1 MPGKLT
7 VPSAAS
13 PHSEAPANN
22 LTLFKRSTHSHDQ
35 INSLRPSK
43 LSSLLQL
50 ITDSACFRIS
60 LDMNHPE
67 NVETESI
74 ASTNS
79 DIEATENDY
88 QPTVVAATFHYFL
101 NLPAEI
107 RMQIYDGIASTAHL
121 KPGGLDL
128 FKTSK
133 MIRNEGTA
141 ASARHCGFDVWFGY
155 WGNFSTAHPPIPTL
169 GSKATRLIQNV
180 FLHIYLKGVEWGH
193 KSTPRL
199 FDCKLTEY
207 FGGSE
212 VMRESCSIT
221 LYYGSKGYVSKDCA
235 STLYQNNQRIVSTE
249 DNRIMSIRNI
259 GKVDLYAFRINAA
272 LEPTLGPATLGKL
285 DYELVFRPSGW
296 KPERC
301 ASINI
306 WTWREESSRRTYVW
320 V

>member
-1 MPGKLT
+1 
-7 VPSAAS
+7 
-13 PHSEAPANN
+13 
-22 LTLFKRSTHSHDQ
+22 
-35 INSLRPSK
+35 
-43 LSSLLQL
+43 
-50 ITDSACFRIS
+50 
-60 LDMNHPE
+60 MNHPE

-107 RMQIYDGIASTAHL
+107 RMQIYDGIASTARL

-155 WGNFSTAHPPIPTL
+155 RGNFSTAHPPIPTL
-169 GSKATRLIQNV
+169 GSKATGLIQNV
-180 FLHIYLKGVEWGH
+180 FLHIYLKGVEWGR

-199 FDCKLTEY
+199 FDCKLIEY

-221 LYYGSKGYVSKDCA
+221 LYYGSKGFVSKDCA
-235 STLYQNNQRIVSTE
+235 STLLFQAVQKLTNFRILTVRIIFQNNQRIVSTK
-249 DNRIMSIRNI
+249 DNRIMTIRNI
-259 GKVDLYAFRINAA
+259 GKVDLYAFRTNAA

-285 DYELVFRPSGW
+285 DHELVFRPLGW